1 MSIELPIGAFPPST
15 NGELQSG
22 PLTPLSD
29 EFEKMKSALGF
40 LEPIGAEQLLA
51 PRLIAS
57 EALFNLMVTDYV
69 HENLLQHPVQQHET
83 SDVYPY
89 RGVLVSV
96 AKIYYERQ
104 YFRQQRHSEADRAR
118 NYQYK
123 EYLRTVHDDMRWL
136 NEPSNEHMDALLSGT
151 GTRDPILPDPPLV
164 RFNTNIMR
172 VLGKIDHNIAPLYTD
187 QMKTAR

>member
-1 MSIELPIGAFPPST
+1 MSIEVPIGACPPSA

-22 PLTPLSD
+22 PLTPLTD

-40 LEPIGAEQLLA
+40 LEPLGAEELLA

-57 EALFNLMVTDYV
+57 EALFNVMVTDYV
-69 HENLLQHPVQQHET
+69 TANLVQHPTVQHEV

-89 RGVLVSV
+89 RGILVSV

-104 YFRQQRHSEADRAR
+104 YFRPNYHGPADRAR

-123 EYLRTVHDDMRWL
+123 EYLRTIFDDMRAL
-136 NEPSNEHMDALLSGT
+136 DEPSNEHMDALLLGT
-151 GTRDPILPDPPLV
+151 GVRHPRLPDSPLV
-164 RFNTNIMR
+164 QFNTNVMR
-172 VLGKIDHNIAPLYTD
+172 VLGKIDHNVAPLYVD